1 MQVVKGYPD
10 GLFCWVDL
18 ATSDLEGA
26 REFYSGLFG
35 WEAEEI
41 PTGEDSVYL
50 MFRMA
55 GNNVAGAG
63 SLDAQ
68 MEAQGVP
75 SHWSSYV
82 KHDDVDGIAQKA
94 VKAGGQVLFPPMH
107 VMEEGRMTMIQDPS
121 GAVFGVWEPRNHT
134 GAQLVNRPGAL
145 TWNELQTR
153 DLDAAKAFYHDVFG
167 WEYKV
172 DAQGYVACSQDDR
185 VQAGMMA
192 MDENWDENAPPN
204 WAVYFL
210 VDDIEETARK
220 VEELGGDI
228 VVPPTAAGEM
238 GEFSVIRDPQGGVF
252 TAMEYRGAADP
263 PPGY

>member
-18 ATSDLEGA
+18 ATTDLEGA
-26 REFYSGLFG
+26 KEFYTGLFG

-41 PTGEDSVYL
+41 PAGEENVYM
-50 MFRMA
+50 MFRIE

-63 SLDAQ
+63 SLDPQ

-75 SHWSSYV
+75 SHWMSYV
-82 KHDDVDGIAQKA
+82 KHDDVDRIVQKA
-94 VKAGGQVLFPPMH
+94 VEAGGQVLFPPMD
-107 VMEEGRMTMIQDPS
+107 VMEEGRMTMIQDPT
-121 GAVFGVWEPRNHT
+121 GAVFGTWQPRNHT

-153 DLDAAKAFYHDVFG
+153 DLEAASKFYSDLFG
-167 WEYKV
+167 WEYQV
-172 DAQGYVACSQDDR
+172 DQQGYHACSQDGR
-185 VQAGMMA
+185 VHAGMMA
-192 MDENWDENAPPN
+192 MDENWDENVPPN

-210 VDDIEETARK
+210 VEDIEETVDRA
-220 VEELGGDI
+220 EELGGNI
-228 VVPPTAAGEM
+228 VVPPTAAGEW
-238 GEFSVIRDPQGGVF
+238 GTFSVIQDPQGGVF
-252 TAMEYRGAADP
+252 SAMEYQAAADP